1 MAKFKL
7 VGTFGAL
14 IVEGSFRDVNIAHS
28 ALKAYG
34 IADRKYEIVKV
45 EENSYGLTTD
55 QIDDIY
61 QAVLEQFVE
70 HNSGSDCL
78 SDICSDGF
86 RGLSEYDLDE
96 LTTALLHDDPR
107 PPSQLV
113 PGISP
118 ALESVCLRA
127 LAKEPGARFQYSNV
141 GFEVLGG
148 IIEAVSGQR
157 RAIAASAARSLLSSA
172 VSSAWAARSE

>member
-1 MAKFKL
+1 MTKFKL

-86 RGLSEYDLDE
+86 RGLSEYSLDE
-96 LTTALLHDDPR
+96 LIDMAEQCEVCHD
-107 PPSQLV
+107 LV
-113 PGISP
+113 QTYK
-118 ALESVCLRA
+118 
-127 LAKEPGARFQYSNV
+127 AKKAIEQ
-141 GFEVLGG
+141 EVL
-148 IIEAVSGQR
+148 
-157 RAIAASAARSLLSSA
+157 
-172 VSSAWAARSE
+172 